1 MIVFGS
7 VIWLNILIL
16 EDNSYIRQFL
26 KRILPLRYS
35 QIVIFE
41 SNTVHEAI
49 QLISEI
55 DFQVALIDFNFPD
68 GLGTEL
74 LKYLLNDCIT
84 LGMSGEKL
92 SESICNRFTH
102 FFLKPF
108 QIQDLV
114 PPILPSFTN
123 LNTRGKEKLILNKR
137 FGL

>member
-1 MIVFGS
+1 MNLFVTIVTLKLFAIYNHTYYDHKNGNNIRRKFFDCIWS

-55 DFQVALIDFNFPD
+55 DFQW
-68 GLGTEL
+68 
-74 LKYLLNDCIT
+74 
-84 LGMSGEKL
+84 
-92 SESICNRFTH
+92 H
-102 FFLKPF
+102 
-108 QIQDLV
+108 
-114 PPILPSFTN
+114 
-123 LNTRGKEKLILNKR
+123 
-137 FGL
+137 